1 MRTLFVVICL
11 GLAALGASV
20 VRFDLPAGELAAK
33 YSNRDSRWAEVE
45 GMQVHYRD
53 RGEGSAVL
61 LLHGSNASL
70 HTWEP
75 WVAGLRDGHRVVTVD
90 FPGHGLTGPRPD
102 DRRGYTVRELVD
114 FVDDFADAVDLD
126 RFTVGGN
133 SLGGW
138 VAWQYAVRHPDRV
151 ERLVL
156 VDAGGYPMET
166 PGALG
171 FRILMTPGLRDLTRW
186 VSPRAAF
193 EASLRDSYGDPSRI
207 TPQLI
212 DRYYELNLR
221 EGNRAATITRFSTPF
236 SYDEAASIPSIRVP
250 TLVLWGGEDH
260 VLPPAFAERFGREIP
275 GATVRVYPGLGHV
288 PMEEAPERTLPDV
301 QAFLGDRP
309 PS

>member
-1 MRTLFVVICL
+1 MRTLLALLIL
-11 GLAALGASV
+11 GLVALGASM
-20 VRFDLPAGELAAK
+20 VRLDLPAGEMAAK
-33 YSNRDSRWAEVE
+33 YSNRDSRWTDVE
-45 GMQVHYRD
+45 GMHVHYRD
-53 RGEGSAVL
+53 RGEGLAVL

-75 WVAGLRDGHRVVTVD
+75 WVAGLRDAHRVVTVD

-102 DRRGYTVRELVD
+102 DGRGYAVRDLVE
-114 FVDDFADAVDLD
+114 FVDRFADAVDLD

-138 VAWQYAVRHPDRV
+138 VAWEYAVRHPDRV

-186 VSPRAAF
+186 LSPRAAF

-207 TPQLI
+207 TPQLV

-221 EGNRAATITRFSTPF
+221 DGNRAATIARFSAPF
-236 SYDEAASIPSIRVP
+236 TYEDAASIPSIRVP
-250 TLVLWGGEDH
+250 TLVLWGAEDH
-260 VLPPAFAERFGREIP
+260 VLPATFAERFGRDIP
-275 GATVRVYPGLGHV
+275 GAAVHVYPGLGHI
-288 PMEEAPERTLPDV
+288 PMEEAPEQTLPDV
-301 QAFLGDRP
+301 RAFLNDRP